1 MEDHHEIALLTYL
14 QLAVISHDKK
24 QFNGRNKLLVLAARE
39 ACRAGLM
46 QYAEPCRELILANN
60 PQHALSNYGD
70 FVEAVRS
77 EDFQALL
84 DRLEKQMPF
93 EKAEY
98 LLEAQGESFKEK
110 NEEVSPLIERLVS
123 RMKQD

>member
-1 MEDHHEIALLTYL
+1 VEDHHEIALLTYL

-24 QFNGRNKLLVLAARE
+24 QFNGRNKLLVLAAWE

-46 QYAEPCRELILANN
+46 QYAEPCRDLILKNN
-60 PQHALSNYGD
+60 PQLALASYGD

-84 DRLEKQMPF
+84 NRLEKQMPF

-98 LLEAQGESFKEK
+98 LLEAQGESFKVK
-110 NEEVSPLIERLVS
+110 DEEVSALVARLVS

>member
-1 MEDHHEIALLTYL
+1 VEDHHEIALLTYL

-24 QFNGRNKLLVLAARE
+24 QFNGRNKLLVLAAWE

-46 QYAEPCRELILANN
+46 QYAEPCRDLILKNN
-60 PQHALSNYGD
+60 PQHALASYGD

-84 DRLEKQMPF
+84 NRLEKQMPF

-98 LLEAQGESFKEK
+98 LLEAQGESFKVK
-110 NEEVSPLIERLVS
+110 DEEVSALVARLVS